1 MQTSLAFVYGS
12 TSQITQWTGLGLFVN
27 NPVLSFSSLLFIS
40 LSRKFLKKKQ
50 NVSISNPVGT
60 WDGGKIKQCL
70 FGAVLR
76 GEAEIKVQRYSLA
89 RDDYAQANPSTES
102 CTRCDCPCDRNEDVK
117 IGQREERMFG

>member
-1 MQTSLAFVYGS
+1 MFTVLRHRSHSGLDWAYLS
-12 TSQITQWTGLGLFVN
+12 ITPFCLFLHYYSF
-27 NPVLSFSSLLFIS
+27 LSPENFF
-40 LSRKFLKKKQ
+40 KKKQ